1 MHVQYSVLWDSFQQR
16 LTLRRHSTPLR
27 VGKVILALSY
37 SLSHP
42 RRNGCSMVT
51 VERWKTTQPTNQKQQ
66 QVLILNSCFGF
77 HLEDGRKWTKRN
89 DICCLDAGN
98 WTPFFKSTPCPIV
111 RQFFIH
117 DPAMQ
122 FLKGCLKICI
132 IKKADKITQESIC
145 KKKQQQRWNTMSKCG
160 S

>member
-1 MHVQYSVLWDSFQQR
+1 
-16 LTLRRHSTPLR
+16 
-27 VGKVILALSY
+27 
-37 SLSHP
+37 
-42 RRNGCSMVT
+42 MVT

-77 HLEDGRKWTKRN
+77 HLEDGRKGTERN

-98 WTPFFKSTPCPIV
+98 CTPFFKNTPCPVV

-122 FLKGCLKICI
+122 FLKDYLKVYI
-132 IKKADKITQESIC
+132 IKKLTK
-145 KKKQQQRWNTMSKCG
+145 
-160 S
+160 